1 MAASTTSH
9 KARSSTLAIHT
20 TTSLPA
26 SADALAVA
34 LFEKTTTLPSHM
46 KAIDAATGGA
56 LARAIAL
63 GDFKAKAG
71 SVSSVPL
78 AGGVKRLMIAG
89 LGNRE
94 AFDIDNLR
102 WAAASVAKAAR
113 NAKMGTVVLY
123 LHGELPDA
131 TTPTAV
137 GEAIAEGI
145 TLAGFSYDE
154 FKKPKDEEGKTS
166 VAYRFYEPDPA
177 FHDETKAGLTAGAI
191 IGEAANYTRSLSC
204 KPGNVINPQTLVAES
219 LAFARREKIKATIID
234 HKKAA
239 TLGMGGI
246 VGVGQGSNSP
256 PALILL
262 DYTGPGAAKHK
273 PIAIV
278 GKAVTFDTGGIS
290 IKPAADMD
298 AMKYDKCGGMA
309 VLGILQ
315 AAARSKLPLR
325 LIGVIPTAENTLSEN
340 AYRPGDILKFY
351 NGKTAEITNT
361 EAEGRL
367 ILADALAYAADI
379 YKPAAIIDMATLTG
393 GVVVALGG
401 VYAGLFANNEALATA
416 LETAGRASGELLW
429 RLPLHD
435 RYKPLMDGYHADLV
449 NSGPRGAHPVQGAIF
464 LQHFVPPEIPWA
476 HLDIAGTA
484 FPAKDD
490 RYLVRGATGFG
501 VRVVTGISA
510 PGCQNKFPRRAVTP
524 FHPGVSREHA

>member
-1 MAASTTSH
+1 M
-9 KARSSTLAIHT
+9 ARSTASQKATAAATLSIQT
-20 TTSLPA
+20 TTALPA
-26 SADALAVA
+26 AADAVAVA
-34 LFEKTTTLPSHM
+34 IFEKTTALPSHM

-63 GDFKAKAG
+63 GDFKGKVG
-71 SVSSVPL
+71 TVSSIPL
-78 AGGVKRLMIAG
+78 AGGIKRLLIAG
-89 LGNRE
+89 LGKRD

-113 NAKMGTVVLY
+113 KAKMASVVLY

-145 TLAGFSYDE
+145 TLSGFSYDE
-154 FKKPKDEEGKTS
+154 FKKPQEEEDKKIATS
-166 VAYRFYEPDPA
+166 ARFSFYEPDAA
-177 FHDETKAGLTAGAI
+177 FHAETKTGLATGAI
-191 IGEAANYTRSLSC
+191 IGEAANYTRLLSC
-204 KPGNVINPQTLVAES
+204 KPGNVINPQTLVAEA

-239 TLGMGGI
+239 ALGMGGI
-246 VGVGQGSNSP
+246 VGVGQGSNAP

-262 DYTGPGAAKHK
+262 EYVGPGAAKQK

-315 AAARSKLPLR
+315 AAARLKLPVR
-325 LIGVIPTAENTLSEN
+325 IVGVIPTAENTLSEN
-340 AYRPGDILKFY
+340 AYRPGDILRFY

-361 EAEGRL
+361 DAEGRL
-367 ILADALAYAADI
+367 ILADALAYAADV

-393 GVVVALGG
+393 GVVVALGS
-401 VYAGLFANNEALATA
+401 VYAGLFANNDVLAEA

-435 RYKPLMDGYHADLV
+435 RYKPLMEGYHADLV

-464 LQHFVPPEIPWA
+464 LQHFVLAEIPWA

-501 VRVVTGISA
+501 VRVVTEYL
-510 PGCQNKFPRRAVTP
+510 RRLAK
-524 FHPGVSREHA
+524 

>member
-1 MAASTTSH
+1 MAASTASH
-9 KARSSTLAIHT
+9 KTKSSTLSIQAAAT
-20 TTSLPA
+20 LPA
-26 SADALAVA
+26 TADAVAVA

-71 SVSSVPL
+71 TLSSVPL
-78 AGGVKRLMIAG
+78 AGGIKRLMIAG
-89 LGNRE
+89 LGSRE
-94 AFDIDNLR
+94 AFDIDNFR

-113 NAKMGTVVLY
+113 NAKMGDVVLY
-123 LHGELPDA
+123 LHGELPNA

-137 GEAIAEGI
+137 GEAIGEGI

-154 FKKPKDEEGKTS
+154 FKKPKDEEGKKGAAS
-166 VAYRFYEPDPA
+166 VTYRFYEPDAA
-177 FHDETKAGLTAGAI
+177 FHEETRAGLTAGAI
-191 IGEAANYTRSLSC
+191 IGEAANYTRSLAC

-219 LAFARREKIKATIID
+219 LAFAKREKIKATIID

-239 TLGMGGI
+239 ALGMGGI

-262 DYTGPGAAKHK
+262 EYTGPGAAKQK

-315 AAARSKLPLR
+315 AAARLKLPVR

-340 AYRPGDILKFY
+340 AYRPGDILRFY

-361 EAEGRL
+361 DAEGRL

-401 VYAGLFANNEALATA
+401 VYAGLFANNEALAAA

-429 RLPLHD
+429 LLPLHD

-501 VRVVTGISA
+501 VRVVTEYL
-510 PGCQNKFPRRAVTP
+510 RRLAK
-524 FHPGVSREHA
+524 